1 MENGRGGSGLF
12 VVNGARWAESRPL
25 YEGGETADQHQAEN
39 VAHRRLASN
48 NIRTLPGEATPPLLF
63 SLFLVKPY
71 RASSRSART
80 EILG

>member
-48 NIRTLPGEATPPLLF
+48 NIWTLERLPPLTLLPF
-63 SLFLVKPY
+63 FW
-71 RASSRSART
+71 
-80 EILG
+80 